1 MTVVDPKKPITIV
14 IAEDHH
20 IVRHGLKLTLEAEHG
35 MKILGEASDGLRA
48 MELVEQLHPD
58 ILLTD
63 LMLPQLH
70 GLELTR
76 RVKKQLPNT
85 RVVILSMH
93 ADQPY
98 VVEAL
103 RNGAAAFVLKDSTAT
118 DLVLAV
124 REAMKGR
131 RYLSPALAERAI
143 AALEQLEPNPQLD
156 IYDTLT
162 QRERLVLQLA
172 AEGKSAAEIGKR
184 LFISQRTAETHRSN
198 LMRKLGLRSQTDLVR
213 FAIRKGI
220 VPQ

>member
-1 MTVVDPKKPITIV
+1 METKKPTTIV

-20 IVRHGLKLTLEAEHG
+20 IVRHGLKLTLEAEEG
-35 MKILGEASDGLRA
+35 LKILGEASDGMRA
-48 MELVEQLHPD
+48 MELVETLHPD

-76 RVKKQLPNT
+76 RVKKEFPQT
-85 RVVILSMH
+85 RVIILSMH

-103 RNGAAAFVLKDSTAT
+103 RNGATAFVLKDSTAT
-118 DLVLAV
+118 DLIQAV
-124 REAMKGR
+124 RESIKGR
-131 RYLSPALAERAI
+131 RYLSPPLAERAI
-143 AALEQLEPNPQLD
+143 TALEQVQPNPQLD

-172 AEGKSAAEIGKR
+172 AEGCSSADIGKR

-220 VPQ
+220 IPQ

>member
-1 MTVVDPKKPITIV
+1 MDTQTTTTMV
-14 IAEDHH
+14 IAEDHN
-20 IVRHGLKLTLEAEHG
+20 IVRHGLRLTLEAEKG
-35 MKILGEASDGLRA
+35 IRILGEASDGMLA
-48 MELVEQLHPD
+48 MELVETLHPD

-63 LMLPQLH
+63 LMLPRLH

-76 RVKKQLPNT
+76 RVKKEQPET
-85 RVVILSMH
+85 RVIILSMH

-103 RNGAAAFVLKDSTAT
+103 RNGASAFVLKDSTAT
-118 DLVLAV
+118 DLVQAV
-124 REAMKGR
+124 RETMRGR
-131 RYLSPALAERAI
+131 RYLSPPLAERAI
-143 AALEQLEPNPQLD
+143 AALEHLEPNPQLD
-156 IYDTLT
+156 IYETLT

-172 AEGKSAAEIGKR
+172 AEGGSSAEIGKR

>member
-1 MTVVDPKKPITIV
+1 MDAKKTITIV

-20 IVRHGLKLTLEAEHG
+20 IVRHGLKLTLEAEADL
-35 MKILGEASDGLRA
+35 KIVGEASDGLRA
-48 MELVEQLHPD
+48 MQLVETLQPD
-58 ILLTD
+58 LLLTD

-70 GLELTR
+70 GLEVTR
-76 RVKKQLPNT
+76 RVRKEFPKT
-85 RVVILSMH
+85 RVIILSMH

-103 RNGAAAFVLKDSTAT
+103 RNGATAFVLKDSTAT
-118 DLVLAV
+118 DLVQAI
-124 REAMKGR
+124 RETIKGR
-131 RYLSPALAERAI
+131 RYLSPQLAERAI

-172 AEGKSAAEIGKR
+172 AEGSSSAEIGKR

-198 LMRKLGLRSQTDLVR
+198 LMRKLGLHSQTDLVR

-220 VPQ
+220 IPQ